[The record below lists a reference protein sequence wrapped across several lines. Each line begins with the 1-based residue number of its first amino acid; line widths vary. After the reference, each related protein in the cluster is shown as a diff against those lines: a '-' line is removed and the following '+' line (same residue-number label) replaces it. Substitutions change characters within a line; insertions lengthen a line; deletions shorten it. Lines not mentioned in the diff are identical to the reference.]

1 MKKTVINTTLALVAL
16 GTMSFATSNAQA
28 RHDHP
33 QRFDPPYGHHHWE
46 DDDDYRPRHNQHDDH
61 RIAEIN
67 ARQARL
73 QHRIQQGV
81 RNGNLTRSEYR
92 SLMSELQYFETVKR
106 DFISDG
112 FLTPSEFRQLE
123 NGLNTA
129 ARNIRSQMRDEETR
143 FSHYENSRYGH
154 RWGYYR

>member
-1 MKKTVINTTLALVAL
+1 MKKSVVNTTLGLIALA
-16 GTMSFATSNAQA
+16 TMSFAASHAQA
-28 RHDHP
+28 NHDTP
-33 QRFDPPYGHHHWE
+33 QRIDAPYGGQSWQE
-46 DDDDYRPRHNQHDDH
+46 RGDYRPRHNQHDNH
-61 RIAEIN
+61 RLAEIN
-67 ARQARL
+67 AHQARL
-73 QHRIQQGV
+73 QQRIQQGV
-81 RNGNLTRSEYR
+81 RNGNLTRSEYP

-154 RWGYYR
+154 RWGNYR